1 MEAIRDG
8 LDPSG
13 AKALALNLDHSI
25 YGTIAEIGAGQEVAR
40 RFFAVGAS
48 SGTIAKTMSAYDMA
62 FSDQIYGPAKR
73 YVSRERLLGML
84 DHEYSLLIERLDESR
99 GERTRFFSFAN
110 TVAARN
116 FKGTN
121 ECHGWM
127 GVRFQ
132 SSPWQAP
139 SEIILHV
146 RMLDTANILQQ
157 EALGLFG
164 VNMIY
169 GAYHFFD
176 EPEQLI
182 GSLADELGT
191 ERIEVDVI
199 EFNGPVFADVDQRR
213 SNLALL
219 ERKFTDALLIGPD
232 ARVKLASEMLRRK
245 PVLLLRGSF
254 RPVTMANVAMLEAGT
269 RQFAEDADLDGNEP
283 TIVLEVTIK
292 NLLAHDIA
300 GRSTILGI
308 TDSLAAMGHHVLITD
323 YPEYFRLSKYLRRH
337 TDEPI
342 AILLGANNLFH
353 LFDAKFYAGLEGG
366 ILEAFGRLFSHRVNM
381 YVYPV
386 AREPFESHFE
396 ARGIDLGEL
405 GIRAEA
411 LVTAENLQVYPDQ
424 QELYH
429 YMLQSGLIRP
439 ITEYDIDPTR
449 LYSSTVRAQLQD
461 GNPAWKTAVPA
472 AAAAVIEEQELFKR
486 DD

>member
-1 MEAIRDG
+1 VSGAAIIEIRTATNSQESTVEASRDG
-8 LDPSG
+8 LDPST
-13 AKALALNLDHSI
+13 KALALNLDHSI

-84 DHEYSLLIERLDESR
+84 DHEYSLLIERLGESR

-132 SSPWQAP
+132 SSPRKAP

-176 EPEQLI
+176 EPERLI

-199 EFNGPVFADVDQRR
+199 EFNGPVFADVDQRS

-219 ERKFTDALLIGPD
+219 ERGFTDALLIGPD
-232 ARVKLASEMLRRK
+232 TTMKLASEMLRRK

-269 RQFAEDADLDGNEP
+269 RQ
-283 TIVLEVTIK
+283 
-292 NLLAHDIA
+292 
-300 GRSTILGI
+300 
-308 TDSLAAMGHHVLITD
+308 
-323 YPEYFRLSKYLRRH
+323 LRRRCWSRRERANDRSGNDH
-337 TDEPI
+337 KEP
-342 AILLGANNLFH
+342 A
-353 LFDAKFYAGLEGG
+353 
-366 ILEAFGRLFSHRVNM
+366 
-381 YVYPV
+381 
-386 AREPFESHFE
+386 
-396 ARGIDLGEL
+396 
-405 GIRAEA
+405 
-411 LVTAENLQVYPDQ
+411 
-424 QELYH
+424 
-429 YMLQSGLIRP
+429 
-439 ITEYDIDPTR
+439 
-449 LYSSTVRAQLQD
+449 RAQP
-461 GNPAWKTAVPA
+461 G
-472 AAAAVIEEQELFKR
+472 
-486 DD
+486 